1 MKNVIPLLEEDIE
14 NFNKINFEFE
24 ELAIR
29 LGNLGMRKME
39 IEQNEYQLSNIYA
52 DLSLK
57 QQAIVQGYI
66 KKYGD
71 GGVDLSN
78 KVFIINQ

>member
-1 MKNVIPLLEEDIE
+1 MENTIPLLKEDIE
-14 NFNKINFEFE
+14 IFNQINFEFE
-24 ELAIR
+24 DLAIR

-57 QQAIVQGYI
+57 QQAIVQSYI
-66 KKYGD
+66 EKYGD
-71 GGVDLSN
+71 GGVDLNNNVFVIN
-78 KVFIINQ
+78 K

>member
-1 MKNVIPLLEEDIE
+1 MENTIPLLKEDIE
-14 NFNKINFEFE
+14 TFNQINFEFE
-24 ELAIR
+24 DLAIR

-57 QQAIVQGYI
+57 QQSIVQGYI
-66 KKYGD
+66 EKYGD

-78 KVFIINQ
+78 NVFVLNK

>member
-1 MKNVIPLLEEDIE
+1 MENIIPLLKEDIE
-14 NFNKINFEFE
+14 TFNQINFEFE
-24 ELAIR
+24 DLATR
-29 LGNLGMRKME
+29 LWNLGMRKME

-66 KKYGD
+66 EKYGD
-71 GGVDLSN
+71 GGVDLNNGVFVIN
-78 KVFIINQ
+78 K